1 MGSRRNR
8 GATAIARLAP
18 GVSRQQAQAEFD
30 AISRALADAY
40 PEDAGWS
47 VKVVSP
53 LESVVTTVRTGLW
66 LLSAAAFCVLLIA
79 AANVTNL
86 LLAHASGRRLE
97 LATRAAIG
105 ATRAHLVRQLLTEG
119 LVLSGLGGALGIAL
133 AYWSVPALIA
143 LAPDTVP
150 RLDEIAWMAGSSR
163 LHW

>member
-1 MGSRRNR
+1 M
-8 GATAIARLAP
+8 
-18 GVSRQQAQAEFD
+18 QQAQVEFD

-53 LESVVTTVRTGLW
+53 LDSVVTAVRNGLW
-66 LLSAAAFCVLLIA
+66 LLGAAAFCVLLIA

-119 LVLSGLGGALGIAL
+119 LVLSGLGGDPGHRAGLLGG
-133 AYWSVPALIA
+133 S
-143 LAPDTVP
+143 DT
-150 RLDEIAWMAGSSR
+150 RRAGAGHGAAAR
-163 LHW
+163 

>member
-1 MGSRRNR
+1 MSSRRNR

-18 GVSRQQAQAEFD
+18 GVSRQQAQVELD
-30 AISRALADAY
+30 AIGRALAAAY

-53 LESVVTTVRTGLW
+53 LESVVTAVRGHLW

-97 LATRAAIG
+97 LATRAA
-105 ATRAHLVRQLLTEG
+105 
-119 LVLSGLGGALGIAL
+119 
-133 AYWSVPALIA
+133 
-143 LAPDTVP
+143 
-150 RLDEIAWMAGSSR
+150 SR
-163 LHW
+163 GDARPSRYGNC